1 MNSYLQ
7 FVRANAR
14 WLAGGFLLTM
24 FSSFGQTFFIS
35 LSTGSIREAYGLSS
49 GEYGTIYMVATLSS
63 ALTLTILGRIVDHYS
78 IVKTA
83 AFSLLLLASAS
94 ALLSQSSSLI
104 MLVLAL
110 YGLRLFGQG
119 MMSHIAITAMGRWYA
134 ANRGKAVSI
143 TSIGFSAGL
152 AIFPII
158 YINAVSAIGWRS
170 AWVYSAMLIV
180 FVALPL
186 ILLLFRTSRVAKNTS
201 NVEDV
206 ESFADGNVN
215 QMQWTL
221 SQVLRDPVFWMTMPF
236 LLGPAFVSTAIFF
249 HQDFLFEQRGW
260 SVSVF
265 AWTFILTTVIS
276 VISGLVSG
284 IFVDK
289 TSAASL
295 LPMFLLP
302 LGVGCFILAG
312 AESTNALI
320 AYMALLGVS
329 MGVNATIFGSIWPE
343 IYGAENL
350 GAIRSFA
357 TALMVLSSAVGPGI
371 MGWAIDL
378 HVPLATQFVMMGMF
392 CVVGTIVLLLCSKLY
407 RSR

>member
-134 ANRGKAVSI
+134 TNRGKAVSI

-206 ESFADGNVN
+206 ETSSDGNAY

-378 HVPLATQFVMMGMF
+378 HVPLATQFAMMGMF
-392 CVVGTIVLLLCSKLY
+392 CVVGTMVLLLCSKLY

>member
-134 ANRGKAVSI
+134 TNRGKAVSI

-186 ILLLFRTSRVAKNTS
+186 ILLLFRTSRVANNTS

-312 AESTNALI
+312 ADSTNALI

-371 MGWAIDL
+371 MGWAIDR
-378 HVPLATQFVMMGMF
+378 HVPLATQFAMMGMF